1 MDKLEELKETLS
13 TDRDFVC
20 LPRYGCSL
28 KRVLDRYPDG
38 VPDVMGA
45 EALHLS
51 VNAYNDLVAG
61 AMEELRSH
69 L

>member
-1 MDKLEELKETLS
+1 MEELRETLN
-13 TDRDFVC
+13 TDKDFVC

-28 KRVLDRYPDG
+28 RRVMDRYPDG
-38 VPDVMGA
+38 VPDTMGA

-51 VNAYNDLVAG
+51 VNAYNDLVNG
-61 AMEELRSH
+61 AMEKLRAH

>member
-1 MDKLEELKETLS
+1 MEELRETLNN
-13 TDRDFVC
+13 DKDFVC

-28 KRVLDRYPDG
+28 KRVIDRYPDG
-38 VPDVMGA
+38 VPDPMGA

-51 VNAYNDLVAG
+51 VAAYNALVEG
-61 AMEELRSH
+61 AKEKLRSH